1 MTHQNSVYEPEQKLE
16 SEQKSETE
24 LVQEQVHIP
33 RLKRIISL
41 TIEIPSE
48 IIQPLVT
55 GIRRLNSNIY

>member
-1 MTHQNSVYEPEQKLE
+1 MTHQISVYEVEPKLE
-16 SEQKSETE
+16 PEPKSETE

-48 IIQPLVT
+48 IIQSLVT
-55 GIRRLNSNIY
+55 RI